1 MLSIGYTLLII
12 IDFLEEKTP
21 ILKTREI
28 LTDIQRTFFY
38 EIPSQMDERELIRYY
53 ILSDEE
59 LQIVNQQRGD
69 HNRLGFAIQISYL
82 RFPGRPLLAKAVFFN
97 QLGEIRDRSYEA
109 QLHRASGLQLIISAI
124 VTWNSIYISRA
135 IETLRNNG
143 IHIPE
148 EYIQHIS
155 PLGWEH
161 ITLTGDYIWNLNQ
174 ELNFENLRSL
184 R

>member
-1 MLSIGYTLLII
+1 ML
-12 IDFLEEKTP
+12 KW
-21 ILKTREI
+21 
-28 LTDIQRTFFY
+28 IQDPEHRRKV
-38 EIPSQMDERELIRYY
+38 QVELNKGE
-53 ILSDEE
+53 SK
-59 LQIVNQQRGD
+59 N
-69 HNRLGFAIQISYL
+69 S
-82 RFPGRPLLAKAVFFN
+82 LARAVFFN
-97 QLGEIRDRSYEA
+97 QLGEIRDRSYED

-161 ITLTGDYIWNLNQ
+161 IALTGDYIWNLNQ
-174 ELNFENLRSL
+174 ELNFENLRPL
-184 R
+184 RKNRIKQK